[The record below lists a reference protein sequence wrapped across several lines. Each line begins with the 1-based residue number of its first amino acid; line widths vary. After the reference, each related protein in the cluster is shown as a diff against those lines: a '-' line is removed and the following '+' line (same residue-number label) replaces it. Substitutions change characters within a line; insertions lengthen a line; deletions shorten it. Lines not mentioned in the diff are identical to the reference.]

1 MRDGAKEKVITDTE
15 TFLKTIGEMPK
26 CSTFMQS
33 RLLSAIPDEGVM
45 TIAFPVVDTY
55 ANPAGTMQAG
65 FYSAAFD
72 NVFGPLCLMATG
84 TPHSVAINL
93 NTEYHRPTL
102 PGDELTITA
111 RVIRNGK
118 RKVFMS
124 AEGFNRENKLVAT
137 ATCNYLRLDSIK

>member
-1 MRDGAKEKVITDTE
+1 MKEKTITE
-15 TFLKTIGEMPK
+15 TFHKNIGEPPK

-33 RLLSAIPDEGVM
+33 RMVSAVPEEGVM
-45 TIAFPVVDTY
+45 TITFPVLDIYT
-55 ANPAGTMQAG
+55 NPAGSMQAG

-72 NVFGPLCLMATG
+72 NVFGPLCLMAAG

-93 NTEYHRPTL
+93 NTEYHRPIF

-118 RKVFMS
+118 SKVFMS
-124 AEGFNRENKLVAT
+124 AEGYNQENKLVAT
-137 ATCNYLRLDSIK
+137 ATCNYLLLNNFK